1 MRLILSSRDFG
12 GDASRSAILRQ
23 LSKPLHACRTL
34 FVPNERATH
43 ERIAGGLYH
52 ARLQK
57 YGFNPALVAVFDEA
71 SDTGYASLPLD
82 LIYISGGNTFATLD
96 ELRKTGLDRVIEN
109 HVRRGVIYIGGS
121 AGAHIASKDVSHV
134 LEADENAVGLSDF
147 RALGLLNG
155 VLICHY
161 TEARRPWLERARLG
175 AYPVYALTDG
185 DTLVVTD
192 KAVTK
197 IEGCG

>member
-43 ERIAGGLYH
+43 ERIAGRLYH

-71 SDTGYASLPLD
+71 SDTDYASLPLD

-96 ELRKTGLDRVIEN
+96 KLRKTGLDRVIEN
-109 HVRRGVIYIGGS
+109 NVRRGVIYISGS

-161 TEARRPWLERARLG
+161 TEARRPWLERTRLG

>member
-12 GDASRSAILRQ
+12 GEASRRVILRQ

-34 FVPNERATH
+34 FIPNERATH
-43 ERIAGGLYH
+43 ARIAGGLYR
-52 ARLQK
+52 ARLQQ
-57 YGFNPALVAVFDEA
+57 YGFNPALVTVFDETA
-71 SDTGYASLPLD
+71 NVDYASLPLD

-96 ELRKTGLDRVIEN
+96 KLRKSGLDRIIEN
-109 HVRRGVIYIGGS
+109 YVRRGVIYIGGS
-121 AGAHIASKDVSHV
+121 AGAHVASMAVSHV
-134 LEADENAVGLSDF
+134 LEVDENAVSLNDF

-155 VLICHY
+155 ILVCHY

-175 AYPVYALTDG
+175 TYSVYALTDE
-185 DTLVVTD
+185 DTLVITD
-192 KAVTK
+192 ETITK

>member
-43 ERIAGGLYH
+43 ERIAGRLYH

-71 SDTGYASLPLD
+71 SDTDYASLPLD

-96 ELRKTGLDRVIEN
+96 KLRKTGLDRVIEN

-161 TEARRPWLERARLG
+161 TEARRPWLERTRLG

>member
-43 ERIAGGLYH
+43 ERIAGRLYH

-71 SDTGYASLPLD
+71 SDTDYASLPLD

-96 ELRKTGLDRVIEN
+96 KLRKTGLDRVIEN

-161 TEARRPWLERARLG
+161 TEARRPWLERTRLG

-197 IEGCG
+197 IEDCG

>member
-12 GDASRSAILRQ
+12 GEASRRVILRQ
-23 LSKPLHACRTL
+23 IPKPLQACRAL

-52 ARLQK
+52 ARLKK
-57 YGFNPALVAVFDEA
+57 YGFNPALVTVFDEA
-71 SDTGYASLPLD
+71 SDVDCAFLPLD

-96 ELRKTGLDRVIEN
+96 KLRKTGLDRVIEN
-109 HVRRGVIYIGGS
+109 YVRRGVVYIGGS
-121 AGAHIASKDVSHV
+121 AGAHIASMDVAHV
-134 LEADENAVGLSDF
+134 LEVDENAVGLSDF

-161 TEARRPWLERARLG
+161 TEARRPLLEHARSG
-175 AYPVYALTDG
+175 AYPVYALADD
-185 DTLVVTD
+185 DTLIAND
-192 KAVTK
+192 EAITK

>member
-43 ERIAGGLYH
+43 ERIAGRLYH

-71 SDTGYASLPLD
+71 SDTDYASLPLD

-96 ELRKTGLDRVIEN
+96 KLRKTGLDRVIEN

-134 LEADENAVGLSDF
+134 LEADENAVSLSDF

-161 TEARRPWLERARLG
+161 TEARRPWLERAPGRVSRLC
-175 AYPVYALTDG
+175 AYGRRYARRHR
-185 DTLVVTD
+185 
-192 KAVTK
+192 
-197 IEGCG
+197 

>member
-71 SDTGYASLPLD
+71 SDTDYASLPLD
-82 LIYISGGNTFATLD
+82 LIYIS
-96 ELRKTGLDRVIEN
+96 
-109 HVRRGVIYIGGS
+109 GS

>member
-12 GDASRSAILRQ
+12 GDASRRVILRQ
-23 LSKPLHACRTL
+23 LSKPLQACRTL

-57 YGFNPALVAVFDEA
+57 YGFDPALVAVFDETVNV
-71 SDTGYASLPLD
+71 DYASLPLD
-82 LIYISGGNTFATLD
+82 LIYISGGNTFAALD
-96 ELRKTGLDRVIEN
+96 KLRKTGLDRIIEN
-109 HVRRGVIYIGGS
+109 YVRRGVIYIGGS
-121 AGAHIASKDVSHV
+121 AGAHIASMDVSHV
-134 LEADENAVGLSDF
+134 LEVDENAVGLSDF

-161 TEARRPWLERARLG
+161 SEARRPWLEHARLG
-175 AYPVYALTDG
+175 RYPVYALTDD
-185 DTLVVTD
+185 DTLVVTEETI
-192 KAVTK
+192 TK

>member
-12 GDASRSAILRQ
+12 GDASRRVILRQ

-34 FVPNERATH
+34 FIPNEKATH
-43 ERIAGGLYH
+43 ARIAGGLYH

-57 YGFNPALVAVFDEA
+57 YGFDPALVTVFDETA
-71 SDTGYASLPLD
+71 NADYESLPLD

-96 ELRKTGLDRVIEN
+96 KLRKTGLDRIIKDR
-109 HVRRGVIYIGGS
+109 VRRGVIYVGGS
-121 AGAHIASKDVSHV
+121 AGAHIASMDVSHV
-134 LEADENAVGLSDF
+134 LEVDENAVGLSDF

-161 TEARRPWLERARLG
+161 SEARRPWLEHARLG
-175 AYPVYALTDG
+175 RYPVYALTDD
-185 DTLVVTD
+185 DTLVVTEETI
-192 KAVTK
+192 TK